1 MSKLNEITGKALS
14 GEWGADDE
22 TGKGI
27 PVLRTT
33 NFTNDG
39 VVDYNNVITR
49 TITKKN
55 IAEKYLRPGDII
67 IEKSGGSD
75 KQPVG
80 RVVYFDRQENTYLF
94 NNFTGL
100 LRVKN
105 QKKWLPKYV
114 FYSLYENYRKGGT
127 RAFENKTTGLHNLKL
142 DAYVSKYEIAEIN
155 YDEQIEVCNKLD
167 RVYRIIKMR
176 EREIKKF
183 DNLIKARF
191 VEMFGDPELNEKK
204 WNIEKLE
211 KLCLVGSSK
220 RIYQNEQ
227 STKGVPFLRIS
238 DLINRMDT
246 GKNAC
251 DLCIPEERFLELKE
265 QGLVPQTGDI
275 LLTARGTLGRCYII
289 KSDDKFYFQ
298 DGMITWLSNF
308 DDRVT
313 SLYISFLFSITGFRK
328 QIDALQAGSTV
339 AYLSIAMTKKL
350 DVMIPPIEL
359 QNQFAA
365 FVVQIDKSKAVVQRA
380 LDETQLLFDSLMQ
393 EYFG

>member
-1 MSKLNEITGKALS
+1 MLKLVRDEWMKLSDICYVYSGYALKSFNDSEEGLPVVKIGNILTDGTLDLDSCQYTTDNVNDKYYSNKGDIYIALS
-14 GEWGADDE
+14 GAT
-22 TGKGI
+22 TGKIGMMYNDEKYIINQRVGI
-27 PVLRTT
+27 VR
-33 NFTNDG
+33 
-39 VVDYNNVITR
+39 
-49 TITKKN
+49 KKN
-55 IAEKYLRPGDII
+55 ENIPQNYIKYFLLRQTDRILQEAAGCAQPNISPRQIAEYLVPNISEDKMINI
-67 IEKSGGSD
+67 CLVLDKVKSVID
-75 KQPVG
+75 FRKQEL
-80 RVVYFDRQENTYLF
+80 Q
-94 NNFTGL
+94 
-100 LRVKN
+100 
-105 QKKWLPKYV
+105 
-114 FYSLYENYRKGGT
+114 
-127 RAFENKTTGLHNLKL
+127 KL
-142 DAYVSKYEIAEIN
+142 DELV
-155 YDEQIEVCNKLD
+155 
-167 RVYRIIKMR
+167 
-176 EREIKKF
+176 
-183 DNLIKARF
+183 KARF